1 VEVEALLGVGCDLG
15 VLLLNRLSQYFYV
28 KLLIFE

>member
-15 VLLLNRLSQYFYV
+15 MLFLDRLSQYFYV
-28 KLLIFE
+28 KLLISE